1 MSTSRGIS
9 PSRSQSSSPV
19 RPLSTIALSP
29 EQSAAVRAVHG
40 PALILAGAGSGKTRV
55 ITERV
60 SYLVS
65 GLGVE
70 PREILAVT
78 FTNKAA
84 DEMRHRIEQRLGAA
98 ARAAWIM
105 TFHALCVRILRRH
118 PEEAGLRRDFVIFD
132 QDESLALLKR
142 AIASLGLSE
151 KDLPPRRILS
161 LLSMQ
166 KNGRAWSEADI
177 REYRLDVLNELD
189 GRYNTGLRAANAVD
203 FDDLLA
209 LSARV
214 LEETDI
220 LDRDPQLAFR
230 YILVDEYQDTNR
242 LQYRIVRSLAAANK
256 NITVVGDEDQSIYSW
271 RGADIRNILE
281 FEKDF
286 PGAAILRLEE
296 NYRST
301 QAILDAASGL
311 VRNNE
316 NRIGKTLRA
325 MRAGGQ
331 RVESLVA
338 RDEYEEALRVAT
350 DIQRTGSSKRVACL
364 YRMNAQ
370 SRALEEALAGAR
382 IRYQVVGAV
391 GFYARRE
398 IRDVVSYLRL
408 ALNPQDDSA
417 FRRVVNVPPRGV
429 GEQTLAAIGLAARDR
444 GVSLWEGLQGVLS
457 GSALPSRTRAS
468 LGRFVTLVNELQD
481 EARSSGPGALVESV
495 IRKTGYEELVDQEPS
510 PVREDRLQNLEE
522 LKTAALDL
530 EEREGLGLRE
540 FLDRT
545 FLLGDADTIR
555 DDAPVLLMTLHSA
568 KGLEFDTVFLVGM
581 EEGLIPHMR
590 AVQDPGQMEEE
601 RRLCYVGMTRAQNRL
616 VLTRARE
623 RSYYGDR
630 RVTVPSRFLSEIPEE
645 CFDGPASSPGSVG
658 RASRN
663 VARASGAR
671 NPEAGAV
678 TMALPKFRAGQSVR
692 HEKFGYGTVL
702 RVEGAGEDA
711 KLTVSFPGRG
721 ATRLLAKFA
730 GLEPA

>member
-1 MSTSRGIS
+1 
-9 PSRSQSSSPV
+9 
-19 RPLSTIALSP
+19 LSTLSLSA
-29 EQSAAVRAVHG
+29 EQTAAVRAASG
-40 PALILAGAGSGKTRV
+40 PTLILAGAGSGKTRV

-60 SYLVS
+60 SFLVS
-65 GLGVE
+65 EKSVD

-84 DEMRHRIEQRLGAA
+84 DEMRRRIEERIGETAK
-98 ARAAWIM
+98 AAWIM

-118 PEEAGLRRDFVIFD
+118 PEEAGLPRDFVIYD
-132 QDESLALLKR
+132 QDESTNLVRR
-142 AIASLGLSE
+142 AIASVGLSD
-151 KDLPPRRILS
+151 KLYAPRRVLS

-166 KNGRAWSEADI
+166 KNGRAYSEADV
-177 REYRLDVLNELD
+177 RDYRLEVLNELS
-189 GRYNTGLRAANAVD
+189 GRYNAGLRAAKAVD
-203 FDDLLA
+203 FDDLLGF
-209 LSARV
+209 SARLLEESDV
-214 LEETDI
+214 LE
-220 LDRDPQLAFR
+220 RDLRLAFR

-242 LQYRIVRSLAAANK
+242 LQYRIVRALASAHK

-281 FEKDF
+281 FERDF
-286 PGAAILRLEE
+286 PGAVILRLEE

-311 VRNNE
+311 VTKNE
-316 NRIGKTLRA
+316 NRIGKTLKA
-325 MRAGGQ
+325 MRRGGS

-338 RDEYEEALRVAT
+338 RDEYEEALKVAT
-350 DIQRTGSSKRVACL
+350 DIQRNGEGKRVACL

-370 SRALEEALAGAR
+370 SRALEEALASAR

-408 ALNPQDDSA
+408 ALNPDDDSA
-417 FRRVVNVPPRGV
+417 LRRVVNVPPRGV
-429 GEQTLAAIGLAARDR
+429 GDQTLDLITASALKTRSSMWGGLKDALA
-444 GVSLWEGLQGVLS
+444 S
-457 GSALPSRTRAS
+457 GSLPSRARAS
-468 LGRFVTLVNELQD
+468 LARFVSLVEELKDLQG
-481 EARSSGPGALVESV
+481 SLSPGALVEAV
-495 IRKTGYEELVDQEPS
+495 IERTGYEALIDEEPS

-522 LKTAALDL
+522 LRTAATDF

-545 FLLGDADTIR
+545 FLLGDADSIR

-568 KGLEFDTVFLVGM
+568 KGLEFDTVFLVGL

-590 AVQDPGQMEEE
+590 AVQDPSQMEEE
-601 RRLCYVGMTRAQNRL
+601 RRLCYVGMTRARNRL
-616 VLTRARE
+616 ILTRARE
-623 RSYYGDR
+623 RSYFGDR
-630 RVTVPSRFLSEIPEE
+630 RVTLPSRFLSEIPPE
-645 CFDGPASSPGSVG
+645 CFDGPSSPP
-658 RASRN
+658 
-663 VARASGAR
+663 ARAATSR
-671 NPEAGAV
+671 SNAV
-678 TMALPKFRAGQSVR
+678 REPGETAPPPRFRAGQSVLHDR
-692 HEKFGYGTVL
+692 FGYGTVL

-730 GLEPA
+730 GLKPA

>member
-1 MSTSRGIS
+1 MTTSS
-9 PSRSQSSSPV
+9 
-19 RPLSTIALSP
+19 LSA
-29 EQSAAVRAVHG
+29 EQSAAVRAAHG
-40 PALILAGAGSGKTRV
+40 PTLILAGAGSGKTRV

-60 SYLVS
+60 SFLVS
-65 GLGVE
+65 EMGVD
-70 PREILAVT
+70 PAEILAVT

-84 DEMRHRIEQRLGAA
+84 DEMRRRIEERLGTG

-118 PEEAGLRRDFVIFD
+118 PEEAGLPREFVIYD
-132 QDESLALLKR
+132 QDESLSMVKR
-142 AIASLGLSE
+142 AIASAGLSD
-151 KDLPPRRILS
+151 KTYAPRRVLS

-166 KNGRAWSEADI
+166 KNGRPYSEADV
-177 REYRLDVLNELD
+177 REYRIEVLNELA
-189 GRYNTGLRAANAVD
+189 GRYNAGLRAARAVD

-209 LSARV
+209 FSARLLEESDV
-214 LEETDI
+214 LER
-220 LDRDPQLAFR
+220 DRRLAFR

-242 LQYRIVRSLAAANK
+242 LQYRIVRALASAHK

-281 FEKDF
+281 FERDF
-286 PGAAILRLEE
+286 PGASILRLEE

-311 VRNNE
+311 VVKNE

-325 MRAGGQ
+325 MRPGGRQ
-331 RVESLVA
+331 IESLVA
-338 RDEYEEALRVAT
+338 RDEYEEALKIAS
-350 DIQRTGSSKRVACL
+350 DIQRHGEGQRIACL

-370 SRALEEALAGAR
+370 SRALEEALASAR

-398 IRDVVSYLRL
+398 IRDIVSYLRL
-408 ALNPQDDSA
+408 TLNPEDDSA

-429 GEQTLAAIGLAARDR
+429 GEQTLAAITLAAQRQ
-444 GVSLWEGLQGVLS
+444 GSSLWEGLKAVLDS
-457 GSALPSRTRAS
+457 NDLPTRTRAALS
-468 LGRFVTLVNELQD
+468 RFVSLVNELTD
-481 EARSSGPGALVESV
+481 LKSSTGPGELVEAV
-495 IRKTGYEELVDQEPS
+495 IAKTGYEELIDDEPS
-510 PVREDRLQNLEE
+510 PVREDRLENLKE
-522 LKTAALDL
+522 LRMAATDF

-545 FLLGDADTIR
+545 FLLGDADAIK

-601 RRLCYVGMTRAQNRL
+601 RRLCYVGMTRARNRL

-623 RSYYGDR
+623 RSYFGDR
-630 RVTVPSRFLSEIPEE
+630 RATLPSRFLSEIPPE
-645 CFDGPASSPGSVG
+645 CFDGPPSARTAASSPGTAAKRPIDATPRST
-658 RASRN
+658 R
-663 VARASGAR
+663 
-671 NPEAGAV
+671 
-678 TMALPKFRAGQSVR
+678 FRPGQSVQHDR
-692 HEKFGYGTVL
+692 FGYGTVL
-702 RVEGAGEDA
+702 RVEGAGDDA

-721 ATRLLAKFA
+721 ATRLLARFA
-730 GLEPA
+730 GLKPA